1 MDPIWTQ
8 ADIDALKVSIQRGV
22 LTVTFGNRSVTY
34 HSLREMRQLL
44 AEMVASVA
52 TAAGTGQPFRLA
64 ATSKGV

>member
-22 LTVTFGNRSVTY
+22 LTVTFGDRSVTY

-52 TAAGTGQPFRLA
+52 AAAGTGQPFRLA